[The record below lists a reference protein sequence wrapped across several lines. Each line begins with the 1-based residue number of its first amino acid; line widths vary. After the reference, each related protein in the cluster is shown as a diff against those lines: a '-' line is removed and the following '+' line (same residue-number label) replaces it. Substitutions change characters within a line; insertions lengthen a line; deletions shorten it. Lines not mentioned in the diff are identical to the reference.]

1 MPEEK
6 KETPWTNN
14 PSLIAPSDCPTE
26 DTSITNKHPNSP
38 RAAIWTKKQLLEAVK
53 SLIIPFVRA
62 ADAAAPER
70 ASGRITDPSAS
81 HTALVEPLEP
91 AALVERLRFSLPDGE
106 GLGEGKNAPGRDRL
120 LDLVR
125 DVLRYSVNTWDQGF
139 LDKLYSSTNPVRG
152 PHLLFPFSFFFF
164 FFCVEDSVSAF
175 FLLGHEPRLL
185 DSGARSN
192 LHGLANP

>member
-1 MPEEK
+1 M
-6 KETPWTNN
+6 
-14 PSLIAPSDCPTE
+14 
-26 DTSITNKHPNSP
+26 
-38 RAAIWTKKQLLEAVK
+38 K

-91 AALVERLRFSLPDGE
+91 AALVERLRFSLPDGDGE
-106 GLGEGKNAPGRDRL
+106 GPGDGKNAPGRDRL

-152 PHLLFPFSFFFF
+152 PHLLFPFFSF
-164 FFCVEDSVSAF
+164 CLEDTVST
-175 FLLGHEPRLL
+175 FLSPELLLL
-185 DSGARSN
+185 DPGRVATCTSWLINNAASTT
-192 LHGLANP
+192 

>member
-1 MPEEK
+1 M
-6 KETPWTNN
+6 
-14 PSLIAPSDCPTE
+14 
-26 DTSITNKHPNSP
+26 
-38 RAAIWTKKQLLEAVK
+38 K

-91 AALVERLRFSLPDGE
+91 AALVERLRFSLPDGDGE
-106 GLGEGKNAPGRDRL
+106 GPGDGKNAPGRDRL

-152 PHLLFPFSFFFF
+152 PRLLFPFFFSFF

-175 FLLGHEPRLL
+175 FLRL
-185 DSGARSN
+185 
-192 LHGLANP
+192 

>member
-1 MPEEK
+1 M
-6 KETPWTNN
+6 
-14 PSLIAPSDCPTE
+14 
-26 DTSITNKHPNSP
+26 
-38 RAAIWTKKQLLEAVK
+38 
-53 SLIIPFVRA
+53 RA

-91 AALVERLRFSLPDGE
+91 AALIEKLRFSLPDGE
-106 GLGEGKNAPGRDRL
+106 GEGPGEGKNAPGRDRL

-152 PHLLFPFSFFFF
+152 PHLLFPFFFPLF

-175 FLLGHEPRLL
+175 FLKALNSVYWTPGRAATCT
-185 DSGARSN
+185 GV
-192 LHGLANP
+192 ANPSR